1 MRSTPTPRLRRA
13 GLLQSESGFS
23 LPEMLVAAA
32 IMVTVIGAVFT
43 VMNPTQ
49 GTYRTQPEVSDLQQR
64 LRIASD
70 TLSKDIVMA
79 GGGMYAG
86 GMTGA
91 LSNYFAPV
99 MPHKLNDPSLG
110 IYFRAAQGAPD
121 ASDAISFFY
130 VPTTGAQTTIDE
142 DMPQPSS
149 ELKVN
154 PQPNCPPAKAE
165 QLCGFYDGMRAIIF
179 DDTGAWDPMTI
190 TQVQPQSLHLQHN
203 KDTLSKKY
211 QKGAVIAMAATRTYY
226 LKVDDATKTYEL
238 RLFDGDATDQAI
250 VDNIVKA
257 EFEYYGDPRAPV
269 LLPNKSLS
277 DPVGP
282 YTTYGPKPPAL
293 GVDNANDTWGA
304 GENCVYQVV
313 SGAHAPR
320 LPDLANGVGQV
331 RLTQAMLT
339 DGPWCPDAT
348 AARRYDAD
356 LLRLRRVRI
365 KLRVQAPTE
374 LRGPAGPLFNRA
386 GTSSAGQHFVP
397 DQEIAFDITPRNM
410 NLGR

>member
-1 MRSTPTPRLRRA
+1 MRSR
-13 GLLQSESGFS
+13 LQSESGFS

-32 IMVTVIGAVFT
+32 IMVTVVGAVFT
-43 VMNPTQ
+43 VMNPAQ
-49 GTYRTQPEVSDLQQR
+49 GAYRTQPEVSDLQQR
-64 LRIASD
+64 LRIGSD
-70 TLSKDIVMA
+70 TLSKDLVMA

-99 MPHKLNDPSLG
+99 MPHKLSDPSLG
-110 IYFRAAQGAPD
+110 IYFRAAQGAAN
-121 ASDAISFFY
+121 ASDAVSFFY
-130 VPTTGAQTTIDE
+130 VPSTGAQTTIRE

-149 ELKVN
+149 ELKVE
-154 PQPNCPPAKAE
+154 PQPNCPPAKLE

-179 DDTGAWDPMTI
+179 DDTGSWDPMTI
-190 TQVQPQSLHLQHN
+190 TQVQPAALHMQH
-203 KDTLSKKY
+203 KDPLSKSY

-226 LKVDDATKTYEL
+226 LKTDDATKTYEL
-238 RLFDGDATDQAI
+238 RLADGVTDLP
-250 VDNIVKA
+250 VVENVVKL
-257 EFEYYGDPRAPV
+257 EIEYYGDPRAPV

-293 GVDNANDTWGA
+293 GVNNPNDSWGA

-313 SGAHAPR
+313 AGQHAPR
-320 LPDLANGVGQV
+320 LPDLPGGVGQV
-331 RLTQAMLT
+331 QLTQAMLT
-339 DGPWCPDAT
+339 DGPWCPDA
-348 AARRYDAD
+348 AAVMRYDAD

-365 KLRVQAPTE
+365 KLRLQAPIE
-374 LRGPAGPLFNRA
+374 LRGPAGALFSRA
-386 GTSSAGQHFVP
+386 GTNSAGQHFVP
-397 DQEIAFDITPRNM
+397 DQEVAFDITPRNL